1 MTELTEKAI
10 ATEQNQIKA
19 LEEEYQKRTQ
29 EYLAFQVD
37 SALDY
42 KGSESV
48 LEDWDNC
55 PEILIRLII
64 QLQRHTKAVCTHL
77 KQRSLEETTE
87 SLRSYAE
94 DNVMGLKQCQSN
106 LPSLKNLRRCSATSD
121 VLRKTR
127 LFWLIKKR

>member
-94 DNVMGLKQCQSN
+94 DNFYVSFSVLILTRNMLKLTPNWSK
-106 LPSLKNLRRCSATSD
+106 PTTKN
-121 VLRKTR
+121 
-127 LFWLIKKR
+127 